1 VLVVTFKENEMEDT
15 ITITAKSYKD
25 VMMLL
30 LIALGRVADY
40 AESDEEKEDSDKL
53 MDRATQALNEVFD
66 QVGIKDGGL

>member
-1 VLVVTFKENEMEDT
+1 MEDT

>member
-1 VLVVTFKENEMEDT
+1 MEDT

-40 AESDEEKEDSDKL
+40 AESDKEKEDSDKL

>member
-1 VLVVTFKENEMEDT
+1 MEDT

-30 LIALGRVADY
+30 LIALGRVANY

-53 MDRATQALNEVFD
+53 MDRATQALNEVFN
-66 QVGIKDGGL
+66 QVGITDGGL

>member
-1 VLVVTFKENEMEDT
+1 MEDT

-30 LIALGRVADY
+30 LIALGRVANY

-53 MDRATQALNEVFD
+53 MDRATQALNKVFD
-66 QVGIKDGGL
+66 QVGITDGGL

>member
-1 VLVVTFKENEMEDT
+1 MEDT
-15 ITITAKSYKD
+15 ITITAKSYKN

-30 LIALGRVADY
+30 LVALGRVADY

>member
-1 VLVVTFKENEMEDT
+1 MEDT
-15 ITITAKSYKD
+15 ITITAKSYRD

-30 LIALGRVADY
+30 LIALGRVANY

-53 MDRATQALNEVFD
+53 MDRATQALNAVFD